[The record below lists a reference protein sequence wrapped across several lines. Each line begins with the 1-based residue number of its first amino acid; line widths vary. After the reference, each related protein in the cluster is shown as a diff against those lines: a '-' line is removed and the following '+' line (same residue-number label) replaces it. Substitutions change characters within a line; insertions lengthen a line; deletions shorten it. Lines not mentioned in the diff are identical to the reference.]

1 MRVRAAALVCLLAGL
16 VALAG
21 CGADHASQAQPLAAA
36 TPSSTDGPE
45 LWETIPTNPPEVVL
59 RTADGVGEAT
69 LPRSPGC
76 WSGDT
81 GGSCVDVVA
90 AEPDP
95 ASLPILAG
103 AGPVTFDFPI
113 AGWTFTATVTDF
125 PDVPHAKPS
134 RAIEVEQPV
143 TGRFVITPPSGTTD
157 LQVALTGRGAQGTFQ
172 GAFRW
177 QVAAPAQL
185 PEVVEWDGDGYGPPI
200 TLDLDGERIDLDPW
214 TTCYSKGCADGFPRP
229 PYVDVGQR
237 DAVPFS
243 FPDAGW
249 TFEATFRTGDYD
261 DCPRAIS
268 VPVRKT
274 GERTFE
280 VTPAGP
286 PRRWLVDV
294 FGRGPGGDVITTFTW
309 TTSGAGALP
318 GPATGSAAVLADH
331 DGELDS
337 YGVELFVQDLVGQ
350 PTQAS
355 ATITVTSA
363 GGESVTLTPTWE
375 RECYSEGSLS
385 FTAPDDE
392 GRRATQL
399 GAGPFTYDVA
409 LTMDGTT
416 YHGLG
421 TWPVGETE
429 DTAPHVTLTWTPE
442 LPAYEG

>member
-1 MRVRAAALVCLLAGL
+1 VPLPDVRLTVTFPGGDVVRLGPFTP
-16 VALAG
+16 G
-21 CGADHASQAQPLAAA
+21 GRDMGFAA
-36 TPSSTDGPE
+36 TVEVPADAEAGQVVVADDRADPGPFVYRFR
-45 LWETIPTNPPEVVL
+45 I
-59 RTADGVGEAT
+59 
-69 LPRSPGC
+69 
-76 WSGDT
+76 
-81 GGSCVDVVA
+81 GGSA
-90 AEPDP
+90 
-95 ASLPILAG
+95 
-103 AGPVTFDFPI
+103 
-113 AGWTFTATVTDF
+113 
-125 PDVPHAKPS
+125 
-134 RAIEVEQPV
+134 
-143 TGRFVITPPSGTTD
+143 
-157 LQVALTGRGAQGTFQ
+157 
-172 GAFRW
+172 
-177 QVAAPAQL
+177 AQL
-185 PEVVEWDGDGYGPPI
+185 PEVAEWDGEGYGPPI

-214 TTCYSKGCADGFPRP
+214 TTCYGNGCADGAPRP
-229 PYVDVGQR
+229 PYVDVGKR

-261 DCPRAIS
+261 DCPRAIT

-274 GERTFE
+274 GDRTFA

-309 TTSGAGALP
+309 TTSDAGALP

-337 YGVELFVQDLVGQ
+337 YGVEIFVQDLVRQ
-350 PTQAS
+350 PGQAS
-355 ATITVTSA
+355 ASVTVTST
-363 GGESVTLTPTWE
+363 GGESVTLTPRWE

-385 FTAPDDE
+385 FLASDDQ
-392 GRRATQL
+392 GRRAMRL

-421 TWPVGETE
+421 TWPDDETE
-429 DTAPHVTLTWTPE
+429 DIAPHVPLTWTPA